1 VICRAVCIWKR
12 VCGNEW
18 ELVLRHGFRGVRE
31 KPGRS
36 LTAEYARKRAEVVRR
51 KHARGSASLHH
62 VWKCVMWRKR
72 ERAYGGCLGVK
83 CRRRTWYTA
92 KSPDEACAAITV
104 GDVRMGKPGPC
115 QSGSSRKRREP
126 GELKHLSSPRKRED
140 SASSGERKRR
150 SPNRR
155 TCRAGL

>member
-1 VICRAVCIWKR
+1 MICRAVCIWKR
-12 VCGNEW
+12 VCGNEGTGSQTR
-18 ELVLRHGFRGVRE
+18 VSRE
-31 KPGRS
+31 KPGCS
-36 LTAEYARKRAEVVRR
+36 LTAEYARKRAEVNKKTRERFSLSASRVAIQVKRR
-51 KHARGSASLHH
+51 KRI
-62 VWKCVMWRKR
+62 
-72 ERAYGGCLGVK
+72 RAYGGCLGVK

-92 KSPDEACAAITV
+92 KSPGEACAALAA

-155 TCRAGL
+155 TCTAGL